1 MEIKKVPH
9 YQRIARQL
17 KSAIEHGEL
26 APGSRLPASR
36 VYAQELGVSRATVEN
51 AWGEL
56 VAQGWLERR
65 GQAGTFVSERLSPLR
80 GEPARRPTDIAPTVP
95 QPFQLGLPAL
105 DLFPRGLWARVMGRR
120 LRTQTRFDLAPGD
133 PCGEMILRRAIVDYL
148 RLSRSIECLPEQVLV
163 TGNYAASMRLLLRTL
178 AQPGQHMWMEDPG
191 FPLIRPVITGEGGVI
206 DPVPVDEEGMDVAWA
221 QRHYPDAHFAL
232 LTPAHQSPLG
242 VALSLSRRRQLL
254 AWAARHDAW
263 IIEDDYDSE
272 FRYRGKPL
280 PPLKSLDAPQRV
292 IYAGSFSKSLFP
304 ALRAA
309 WLVVPLPQVAAFRQQ
324 AELMSCSVPTLW
336 QQTLADFIHEGH
348 FWRHLKKMR
357 TCYAQRRQWLESALL
372 AQGFSVVPQLGGIQ
386 LVITVNGDDRALAVK
401 ARQAGLSVQALSDW
415 RMQSRG
421 EGGLL
426 VSFTNLTSMAMAT
439 EAVRLLKVALFS
451 ADKYSR

>member
-80 GEPARRPTDIAPTVP
+80 GEPARRPTDIAPTAP

-254 AWAARHDAW
+254 AWAARHDVW

-357 TCYAQRRQWLESALL
+357 TCYAQRRHWLESALL

-451 ADKYSR
+451 ADRYSR

>member
-451 ADKYSR
+451 ADRYSR

>member
-80 GEPARRPTDIAPTVP
+80 GEPARRPTDIAPTAP

-451 ADKYSR
+451 ADRYSR